1 MQVFTWNDKNDK
13 NQKIILYIHGG
24 AYLSQP
30 ISFHFHA
37 VDKIARDLDAKVVF
51 PIYPKIPRYPY
62 KDAFSKME
70 THYKQV
76 LAETSSS
83 HNIMIMGDSAG
94 GGFSLGFSLY
104 ARDHNLPEP
113 KDIILLSPWL
123 DLATDNVEAVNYE
136 KFDPILSAWGLNR
149 IGEL

>member
-1 MQVFTWNDKNDK
+1 
-13 NQKIILYIHGG
+13 
-24 AYLSQP
+24 
-30 ISFHFHA
+30 
-37 VDKIARDLDAKVVF
+37 
-51 PIYPKIPRYPY
+51 
-62 KDAFSKME
+62 ME

-104 ARDHNLPEP
+104 ARDHNLPEL

-136 KFDPILSAWGLNR
+136 KFNPILSAWGLNR